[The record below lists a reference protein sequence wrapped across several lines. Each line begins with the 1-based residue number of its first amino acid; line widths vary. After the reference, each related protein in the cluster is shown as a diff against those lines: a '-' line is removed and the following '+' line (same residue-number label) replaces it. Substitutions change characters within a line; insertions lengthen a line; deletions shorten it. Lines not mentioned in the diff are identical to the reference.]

1 MAYAPPLS
9 LGGSVTALPA
19 KIGDYLPERL
29 LGRGGM
35 AAVFLC
41 RAPDGEPVA
50 LKWLDQDHPPLVR
63 RFERE
68 CLALARVRHPS
79 VVAWRGHGVHLGRP
93 FLVME
98 YIEGSDLRVLAP
110 KMHER
115 PPAERYARCRAIGVA
130 LAGALEA
137 LHELQLVHRDVKPS
151 NVMLAE
157 DGRVVLTD
165 LGVVKDLADP
175 EAERTAV
182 GTLVG
187 TLAYAAPEQVD
198 GLRIDARADQFSLGA
213 TLYYLL
219 TLQRPFETRGR
230 ASPAPPSHSD
240 PGVPDELERLVLR
253 LMSSTPAQRFASMR
267 EVRVAL
273 GAEGAEGVQ
282 IAGRNEAV
290 LAAARA
296 LQLAADGQ
304 RVLVTLNGSQ
314 GSGRGWIT
322 ELLTQNAVK
331 RNISVIHIRA
341 EAEQPAALHALSG
354 AAPVIVISQ
363 LALPMLP
370 GVVLVDIPLP
380 PLSLADLRRTV
391 VGLAPRTVEPARV
404 AERLLRLT
412 GGLPSLLVPLLSRL
426 VHDRALVIPERVGLP
441 DAALEHLDELD
452 LDEQDV
458 LGALA
463 VAEGPTSRAT
473 LNAAL
478 PVDVGRALEGLS
490 QRGLAREADGQ
501 WSLSATLFH
510 EAALERAV
518 DPEGLRERLEAAR
531 QRERGAQLPMPQR
544 LAEARAALLSGAL
557 RGALDALQRAA
568 GHAQATGDRED
579 ECEALC
585 ALGAA
590 LIDVGRAADARHPL
604 ADATALARVIET
616 PRLRRLSH
624 VLRAA
629 AGLRVQPRDRGSAA
643 AAMDRLLPVL
653 SGAEAR
659 PPELADALGMALRTH
674 AAGVINDRAGVRQ
687 GAAMAEALSAGLD
700 PDASAQVQLA
710 LLRAALCR
718 GDRRAAEATLQRCV
732 GEALEQPLRAF
743 QLQQLTAQLREA
755 PPPEPGALA
764 EGLSEAER
772 AALIA
777 G

>member
-1 MAYAPPLS
+1 M
-9 LGGSVTALPA
+9 TALPA

-79 VVAWRGHGVHLGRP
+79 VVAWRGHGAHLGRP
-93 FLVME
+93 YLVME

-110 KMHER
+110 KLHER
-115 PPAERYARCRAIGVA
+115 PSAERYARCRAIGVA
-130 LAGALEA
+130 LSEALEA
-137 LHELQLVHRDVKPS
+137 LHDVQLVHRDVKPS
-151 NVMLAE
+151 NVMVAE

-165 LGVVKDLADP
+165 LGVVKDLSDP
-175 EAERTAV
+175 DAEHTAV

-230 ASPAPPSHSD
+230 ASPAPPSHFD

-253 LMSSTPAQRFASMR
+253 LMASAPAQRFASMR

-273 GAEGAEGVQ
+273 GAEGAEGIQ

-296 LQLAADGQ
+296 LQAAADGA
-304 RVLVTLNGSQ
+304 RVLVSPKGSQ

-331 RNISVIHIRA
+331 RGIPVIDVRDEAGAAAGRRA
-341 EAEQPAALHALSG
+341 LAG
-354 AAPVIVISQ
+354 AAPVIVIAQRPLDAPSD
-363 LALPMLP
+363 ALI
-370 GVVLVDIPLP
+370 VDIPLP

-426 VHDRALVIPERVGLP
+426 VHDRALSLPARLTLP
-441 DAALEHLDELD
+441 DSALEHLDELD

-458 LGALA
+458 LAALA
-463 VAEGPTSRAT
+463 VAEAPTSRAT
-473 LNAAL
+473 LDAAL
-478 PVDVGRALEGLS
+478 PVDVGQALAGLS
-490 QRGLAREADGQ
+490 QRGLVREADGL
-501 WSLSATLFH
+501 WSLSATLFY
-510 EAALERAV
+510 EAAIERAV
-518 DPEGLRERLEAAR
+518 DPEGLRQRLDAAR
-531 QRERGAQLPMPQR
+531 QQEHGAQPPVPQR
-544 LAEARAALLSGAL
+544 LSAA
-557 RGALDALQRAA
+557 RGALLAGDLRGGLEALQRAA
-568 GHAQATGDRED
+568 AAAQASGDREH
-579 ECEALC
+579 ECAALC

-616 PRLRRLSH
+616 PHLRRLSH

-653 SGAEAR
+653 SGAETR
-659 PPELADALGMALRTH
+659 RPELADALGMALRAH
-674 AAGVINDRAGVRQ
+674 AAGVIHDRAGVRQ
-687 GAAMAEALSAGLD
+687 GAAMAEALRAGLE
-700 PDASAQVQLA
+700 PDEAAQVQLA

-718 GDRRAAEATLQRCV
+718 GDRRALEAGLQTATS
-732 GEALEQPLRAF
+732 EALQQPLRAF
-743 QLQQLTAQLREA
+743 QLQQLRALHHQA
-755 PPPEPGALA
+755 PPPEPGPLA
-764 EGLSEAER
+764 EGLSPAER

>member
-1 MAYAPPLS
+1 M
-9 LGGSVTALPA
+9 TALPA
-19 KIGDYLPERL
+19 NIGDYLPERL

-50 LKWLDQDHPPLVR
+50 LKWLDQDHPPLIR

-68 CLALARVRHPS
+68 CVALARVRHPS
-79 VVAWRGHGVHLGRP
+79 VVAWRAHGTHLGRP
-93 FLVME
+93 YLVME

-110 KMHER
+110 KLHER

-130 LAGALEA
+130 LTQALES
-137 LHELQLVHRDVKPS
+137 LHDVQLVHRDVKPS
-151 NVMLAE
+151 NVMVAE

-175 EAERTAV
+175 EADRTAV

-219 TLQRPFETRGR
+219 TLQRPFDSRGR
-230 ASPAPPSHSD
+230 AQPAPPSHFD

-253 LMSSTPAQRFASMR
+253 LMAPAPAHRFASMR

-273 GAEGAEGVQ
+273 GAEGSEGIQ
-282 IAGRNEAV
+282 IAGRNDAV

-296 LQLAADGQ
+296 LQLAADGE
-304 RVLVTLNGSQ
+304 RVLVRPQGSQ
-314 GSGRGWIT
+314 GSGRGWLAD
-322 ELLTQNAVK
+322 LLTQNAVK
-331 RNISVIHIRA
+331 RNILVHHPQTEADRA
-341 EAEQPAALHALSG
+341 AALTALRG
-354 AAPVIVISQ
+354 GPPVIVISQ
-363 LALPMLP
+363 RPMALPE
-370 GVVLVDIPLP
+370 GAVAVDIPLP

-391 VGLAPRTVEPARV
+391 VGVAPRTVEPARV

-426 VHDRALVIPERVGLP
+426 VRDRALELPEALSLP

-452 LDEQDV
+452 LDEQDT
-458 LGALA
+458 LAALA
-463 VAEGPTSRAT
+463 LTDGPISHDT
-473 LNAAL
+473 LAVAL
-478 PVDVGRALEGLS
+478 PVDVAAALRGLEA
-490 QRGLAREADGQ
+490 RGLAREADGL
-501 WSLSATLFH
+501 WALSATLFYTP
-510 EAALERAV
+510 ALERAV
-518 DPEGLRERLEAAR
+518 DPEGLKARLDAAR
-531 QRERGAQLPMPQR
+531 QQEQGAQRPIADR
-544 LAEARAALLSGAL
+544 LDEARAALLSGAL
-557 RGALDALQRAA
+557 CGALSSLQRIAA
-568 GHAQATGDRED
+568 HAQATGDREA

-585 ALGAA
+585 ALGSA

-629 AGLRVQPRDRGSAA
+629 AGLRVQPKDRGSAA
-643 AAMDRLLPVL
+643 AAIDRLLPVL
-653 SGAEAR
+653 AGTETR
-659 PPELADALGMALRTH
+659 PPELADALGMALRAH

-687 GAAMAEALSAGLD
+687 GVAVADARLAALDADEAL
-700 PDASAQVQLA
+700 QVLLV
-710 LLRAALCR
+710 LLRAAISR
-718 GDRRAAEATLQRCV
+718 GDRRAAEALLQRCAQP
-732 GEALEQPLRAF
+732 ELSPLRAF
-743 QLQQLTAQLREA
+743 QRSVLEAQLRGG
-755 PPPEPGALA
+755 PPPPLGPLGD
-764 EGLSEAER
+764 GLSEAEQ
-772 AALIA
+772 ASLTE